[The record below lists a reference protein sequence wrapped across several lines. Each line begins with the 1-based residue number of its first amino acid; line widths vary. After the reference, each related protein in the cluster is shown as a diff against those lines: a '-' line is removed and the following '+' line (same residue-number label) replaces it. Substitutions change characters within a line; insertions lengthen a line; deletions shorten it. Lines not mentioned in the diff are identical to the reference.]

1 MVKVQLRKLSI
12 ESFKNNSGMIIFI
25 NYRFY

>member
-12 ESFKNNSGMIIFI
+12 ESFENNSEMIIFI
-25 NYRFY
+25 NYRSY